1 VNANTRTK
9 LQSARRTVFIGVF
22 GVGTLIPLR
31 FEFPMFCL
39 EGIRNASANKRRKVV
54 TSPVGVEK
62 VTSIRR

>member
-1 VNANTRTK
+1 MLIPGELVNANTRTK

-39 EGIRNASANKRRKVV
+39 EGIRNA
-54 TSPVGVEK
+54 
-62 VTSIRR
+62 